1 MQTACFSGTSDPYVK
16 FKLEEKTLYK
26 SKVIYKNL
34 NPTWN
39 EFFSFP
45 IRDLQKKL
53 HIKVSTDFVKYSCM
67 LMGLLELFICLF
79 SLLLTVYIYAI
90 CRMKEKKKQPKA
102 TCIYLIYMAE
112 QLKVKSLAQGGSFV
126 VLEFEL
132 KTFHSI
138 VQHLSRWTPTTT
150 KAPFNIYYFFL

>member
-90 CRMKEKKKQPKA
+90 CRMKEKKKA
-102 TCIYLIYMAE
+102 TQSNL
-112 QLKVKSLAQGGSFV
+112 
-126 VLEFEL
+126 
-132 KTFHSI
+132 
-138 VQHLSRWTPTTT
+138 HLSYLYGWTVEG
-150 KAPFNIYYFFL
+150 

>member
-1 MQTACFSGTSDPYVK
+1 MHAYGF
-16 FKLEEKTLYK
+16 
-26 SKVIYKNL
+26 
-34 NPTWN
+34 
-39 EFFSFP
+39 
-45 IRDLQKKL
+45 IR
-53 HIKVSTDFVKYSCM
+53 IV
-67 LMGLLELFICLF
+67 CLF
-79 SLLLTVYIYAI
+79 VFIIINCLHLCHLPDE
-90 CRMKEKKKQPKA
+90 RKKKKQPKA